1 VDYARKYISHF
12 GFPEAD
18 LPPNLSMSL
27 GTASLTPMSVARG
40 YAVFANGG
48 FLVDPYFI
56 GKVVDRNGVVIAFTH
71 APRACRQ
78 CTQRLVSEQR
88 AETVVDDFDFS
99 AAGPAPAAT
108 AAKPAVAA
116 DPSKVVGPQQEVLA
130 PRAIDERTAFLARS
144 LMLDVVLR
152 GTATAAKVINRA
164 DIGGKTGSTNNH
176 RDAWFSGFGGNL
188 VTTVWVG
195 RDNFE
200 SLGYREY
207 GGKAALPIWIAY
219 MQTTLKDVP
228 LMDNTPP
235 NGVVTVSINRGT
247 GNLVPDG
254 TPGAMTE
261 YMKTEDYDRIVS
273 GGYAPSDIG
282 DSDDTQSYDIF

>member
-1 VDYARKYISHF
+1 
-12 GFPEAD
+12 
-18 LPPNLSMSL
+18 
-27 GTASLTPMSVARG
+27 MSVARG
-40 YAVFANGG
+40 YSVFANGG
-48 FLVDPYFI
+48 FLIEPYFI
-56 GKVVDRNGVVIAFTH
+56 QRVVDRNGKVIADTH
-71 APRACRQ
+71 APRACRG
-78 CTQRLVSEQR
+78 CAQRVATEKR
-88 AETVVDDFDFS
+88 AAVVVDDFDFS
-99 AAGPAPAAT
+99 AEGPAPATPASVAA
-108 AAKPAVAA
+108 AAKGGPDAAPA
-116 DPSKVVGPQQEVLA
+116 GPVTLA

-152 GTATAAKVINRA
+152 GTATAAKVIERA

-235 NGVVTVSINRGT
+235 EGIVTVAINRST

-261 YMKTEDYDRIVS
+261 YMKSEDYDRIVS
-273 GGYAPSDIG
+273 GGYSPSDIG
-282 DSDDTQSYDIF
+282 DADETQSYDIF

>member
-1 VDYARKYISHF
+1 VDFARKYITQF
-12 GFPEAD
+12 GFKLES

-40 YAVFANGG
+40 YSVFANGG
-48 FLVDPYFI
+48 FLIDPYFI
-56 GKVVDRNGVVIAFTH
+56 GKVVDRNGVVVAFTH
-71 APRACRQ
+71 PAVACRL
-78 CTQRLVSEQR
+78 CPQRLATEQR
-88 AETVVDDFDFS
+88 AATVVDDFDFS
-99 AAGPAPAAT
+99 AAGPAPAAS
-108 AAKPAVAA
+108 AGKPAPA
-116 DPSKVVGPQQEVLA
+116 DPSKAVGPQPQALA

-152 GTATAAKVINRA
+152 GTATAAKVLNRA

-207 GGKAALPIWIAY
+207 GGKAALPIWIGFMGAA
-219 MQTTLKDVP
+219 LKDVP
-228 LMDNTPP
+228 LRDETPP
-235 NGVVTVSINRGT
+235 NGIVTVAINRGN
-247 GNLVPDG
+247 GNLVPEG
-254 TPGAMTE
+254 TPGAMKE
-261 YMKTEDYDRIVS
+261 FMKSEDYDRIVS
-273 GGYAPSDIG
+273 GGYDESDIG
-282 DSDDTQSYDIF
+282 DADDTQSYDIF